1 MSDYREGLDYVFVIP
16 EDEGLS
22 VNIRVNSG
30 EYSGVVFNFGK
41 VSVEEDEKNEQAYL
55 LFEYTV
61 VDSNGFDDLE
71 SNMEFKNHIGDIL
84 TSIITKDMD
93 KKGSSEVFTE

>member
-41 VSVEEDEKNEQAYL
+41 VSVEEDEKN
-55 LFEYTV
+55 
-61 VDSNGFDDLE
+61 
-71 SNMEFKNHIGDIL
+71 
-84 TSIITKDMD
+84 
-93 KKGSSEVFTE
+93 